1 MSFSLRLILDV
12 ADVVIVAILFYRILM
27 LVRGTRAAQ
36 MVLGLAA
43 LAILSVAAEWLQLS
57 SLNWILASLK
67 TVWVIGFLILFQPEL
82 RKGLAQFG
90 ANPLFRQFLRVSQTA
105 SLGEIQKACETMSKK
120 GLGAIVVIERNM
132 GLKTFVETGTPLEAV
147 VSAELIETLFT
158 PPSPL
163 HDGAVVIRANQVI
176 AAGCI
181 LPLSQSAQLER
192 TLGTRHRAAVGLSEE
207 TDAIAIVVSEETR
220 RISVAERGVLHRLPD
235 PSQLRSVLAGLLKA
249 EETASDA
256 PVITV
261 PAEPAE
267 RASSSGGSR
276 G

>member
-12 ADVVIVAILFYRILM
+12 ADVLIVALLIYRVLA

-43 LAILSVAAEWLQLS
+43 LALLSVAAEWLQLS
-57 SLNWILASLK
+57 SLDWILASLR

-90 ANPLFRQFLRVSQTA
+90 ANPLFRQLLRVSQTA
-105 SLGEIQKACETMSKK
+105 SLGEIQKACEAMAKK
-120 GLGAIVVIERNM
+120 GLGAIVVIERNL
-132 GLKTFVETGTPLEAV
+132 GLRSFVETGTPLEAV
-147 VSAELIETLFT
+147 VSAELIETIFT

-163 HDGAVVIRANQVI
+163 HDGAIVIRGNQVI

-181 LPLSQSAQLER
+181 LPLSQNPKLER
-192 TLGTRHRAAVGLSEE
+192 TLGTRHRAAVGLTEE

-220 RISVAERGVLHRLPD
+220 RISVAERGVLHRLAE

-249 EETASDA
+249 AEGASDE

-261 PAEPAE
+261 SGGTADP
-267 RASSSGGSR
+267 ASSAGGAKA
-276 G
+276 